1 MEVIDLLTRTA
12 HVLAVLVVILL
23 LAWAGRVAARLVRQ
37 PEVIG
42 EITAGLLAG
51 PAALYMMGPGA
62 FESVLPGPVLDTLK
76 LISKAA
82 LALFLVGLA
91 HKLHAGPGA
100 QTRRTTAW
108 VAIGSLVP
116 PLLSGVLLA
125 GLVLV
130 TDDTAARGDAP
141 LPAFV
146 LMVAVAMSITAVPV
160 MARILT
166 DRGMS
171 ESAAGRL
178 ALAAAITVDAVGW
191 LLCMLAISLGE
202 GSLGGFLRSTLAL
215 TVGAVCAL
223 AIRFALRT
231 PLARRAYG
239 KTPRTV
245 AVVLAVATLAVA
257 ITMEKMGMTAIVG
270 AAMVG
275 FAIPKGA
282 NAPWAPAV
290 DGIACAGRLLVPAF
304 FVVTGVTVLNG
315 SFSQASWVLILA
327 TVLLACAGKGF
338 GGYLGARIGGRPPAD
353 ARRVAVL
360 MNTRGL
366 TELIVLQAGFSAGIL
381 TPPLVLALVVMALA
395 TTALTGPL
403 LGLLDRRDR
412 GATPALAGQ
421 AGQAGQTDSA
431 EPQLVLATEGS
442 TR

>member
-1 MEVIDLLTRTA
+1 MEVIDPLTRTA
-12 HVLAVLVVILL
+12 HVVGILAVILL
-23 LAWAGRVAARLVRQ
+23 LAWAGRAAARLLRQ

-51 PAALYMMGPGA
+51 PAALALLGQGA
-62 FESVLPGPVLDTLK
+62 FDAVLPGPVLDILK

-91 HKLHAGPGA
+91 HKLQAGPQA
-100 QTRRTTAW
+100 PPRRTTAW
-108 VAIGSLVP
+108 VAAGSLVP
-116 PLLSGVLLA
+116 PLLSGLLLA
-125 GLVLV
+125 GLVVV

-141 LPAFV
+141 LAAFV

-171 ESAAGRL
+171 ESSAGRI
-178 ALAAAITVDAVGW
+178 ALGAAITVDAIGW

-202 GSLGGFLRSTLAL
+202 GSLSGFLHSVFAL
-215 TVGAVCAL
+215 LIGAACAL

-231 PLARRAYG
+231 SLARQAYG
-239 KTPRTV
+239 KSPRAV
-245 AVVLAVATLAVA
+245 AVLLAVATLAVA
-257 ITMEKMGMTAIVG
+257 VTMEEMGMTAIVG
-270 AAMVG
+270 AALVG
-275 FAIPKGA
+275 FAIPRDA
-282 NAPWAPAV
+282 DAAWTPAV
-290 DGIACAGRLLVPAF
+290 DGISRSGRFLVPAF

-315 SFSQASWVLILA
+315 NFSKASWLLLVA
-327 TVLLACAGKGF
+327 TFLLACLGKAA

-353 ARRVAVL
+353 ARRIAVL

-381 TPPLVLALVVMALA
+381 TAPLVLALVVMALG

-403 LGLLDRRDR
+403 LNFLDYRER
-412 GATPALAGQ
+412 GASGRAAGIPVPAGSRRA
-421 AGQAGQTDSA
+421 
-431 EPQLVLATEGS
+431 LATEGS
-442 TR
+442 SP

>member
-1 MEVIDLLTRTA
+1 MEAIDLLTRTA
-12 HVLAVLVVILL
+12 HVLGILAVILL
-23 LAWAGRVAARLVRQ
+23 LAWAGRAAARLLRQ

-51 PAALYMMGPGA
+51 PVALHLLGQGA
-62 FESVLPGPVLDTLK
+62 FDAVLPGPVLDTLK

-91 HKLHAGPGA
+91 HKLHAGPA
-100 QTRRTTAW
+100 APPRRTTAW
-108 VAIGSLVP
+108 VAAGSLVP
-116 PLLSGVLLA
+116 PLLSGLLLA

-141 LPAFV
+141 TASFV

-171 ESAAGRL
+171 ESSAGRV
-178 ALAAAITVDAVGW
+178 ALGAAITVDGVGW

-202 GSLGGFLRSTLAL
+202 GSLGGFLHSALAL
-215 TVGAVCAL
+215 LIGAGCAL

-231 PLARRAYG
+231 GLARTAYG

-245 AVVLAVATLAVA
+245 AMALAVATLAVA
-257 ITMEKMGMTAIVG
+257 IAMEKMGMTAIVG
-270 AAMVG
+270 AALVG
-275 FAIPKGA
+275 FAIPRDED
-282 NAPWAPAV
+282 APWAPAV
-290 DGIACAGRLLVPAF
+290 DGIARSGRYLVPAF

-315 SFSQASWVLILA
+315 SFSQASWLLILA
-327 TVLLACAGKGF
+327 TFLLACVGKGI
-338 GGYLGARIGGRPPAD
+338 GGYLGARLGGTRPAT

-366 TELIVLQAGFSAGIL
+366 TELIVLQAGLSAGIL
-381 TPPLVLALVVMALA
+381 TAPLVLALVVMALA
-395 TTALTGPL
+395 TTALTGPFL
-403 LGLLDRRDR
+403 DLLDLLDHRERR
-412 GATPALAGQ
+412 ASVPAGSPAPAG
-421 AGQAGQTDSA
+421 

-442 TR
+442 PR